1 MAHPVSVQT
10 TKSASSP
17 IMADQISIKDYK
29 IIHLDELVEGFVISI
44 EPKAVYIDI
53 PLYGT
58 GVILGREFQNTRE
71 VIKNLN
77 IGDSIKAKV
86 VDTENEDGYIE
97 LSLKEARQAIIW
109 KEADEAVRNKT
120 SFILPVKAANKGGLI
135 IEWQGVEGFLP
146 ASQLSEAN
154 YPSVNDGNKDSILR
168 ELKKLA
174 GKNITVTIISSN
186 AKEGKLI
193 FSEKGIVPAEKA
205 DMLMRYTVGDDV
217 ETTVSGLVDFGVFLK
232 IEEGLEG
239 LVHISEIDWALV
251 DDTRKLF
258 KVGDKVRARII
269 EIKDGKISLSIK
281 ALKNNPWKNAA
292 NQFKKDDTVAGVVI
306 RINKHGALVS
316 IQEGVS
322 GLVHNSDFKTEEE
335 LKKNLELGKSYQF
348 KITVFEPK
356 DQRMAL
362 SFVGDRK

>member
-10 TKSASSP
+10 TKSLSSP

-29 IIHLDELVEGFVISI
+29 TIHGDELIEGFVIAI
-44 EPKAVYIDI
+44 EPKSVYIDI

-58 GVILGREFQNTRE
+58 GVILGREFTNTRE
-71 VIKNLN
+71 IIKNLN
-77 IGDSIKAKV
+77 IGDSIKAKI
-86 VDTENEDGYIE
+86 VDPENEDGYIE

-109 KEADEAVRNKT
+109 KEADEAVRQKT
-120 SFILPVKAANKGGLI
+120 SFILPIKAANKGGLI

-146 ASQLSEAN
+146 ASQLSGEN
-154 YPSVNDGNKDSILR
+154 YPNVNDGNKDSILR

-174 GKNITVTIISSN
+174 GKNMTVTIISSN

-193 FSEKGIVPAEKA
+193 FSEKGIVPTEKA

-217 ETTVSGLVDFGVFLK
+217 DTTVSGLVDFGVFLK
-232 IEEGLEG
+232 IEDGLEG

-251 DDTRKLF
+251 DDVRKLF
-258 KVGDKVRARII
+258 KVGDRVKARII

-281 ALKNNPWKNAA
+281 ALKSNPWKNAA
-292 NQFKKDDTVAGVVI
+292 NQFKKDEIVAGVVI

-362 SFVGDRK
+362 SFQGERK